1 MKFPLRILR
10 TLHLLEDT
18 ALIFSLLVM
27 LCMALLQIVMR
38 NFFESGFLWAESFL
52 RVLVLWVAVLG
63 AMVATRERNHINID
77 LISRFLANRH
87 FRWGERLTNMF
98 SAFICTI
105 CAFYA
110 VEYIQY
116 EFEDGTIAFG
126 FVPVWITQSII
137 PVGFIVMACRFVYSG
152 IWPIE
157 TERS

>member
-18 ALIFSLLVM
+18 ALILSLVIM

-87 FRWGERLTNMF
+87 SRWAERLTNIF
-98 SAFICTI
+98 SAFFPAKIVVSSMSFI
-105 CAFYA
+105 FAKLKILAFL
-110 VEYIQY
+110 
-116 EFEDGTIAFG
+116 
-126 FVPVWITQSII
+126 S
-137 PVGFIVMACRFVYSG
+137 
-152 IWPIE
+152 
-157 TERS
+157 

>member
-1 MKFPLRILR
+1 VKFPLRILR

-18 ALIFSLLVM
+18 ALILSLVIM

-87 FRWGERLTNMF
+87 SRWAERLTNIF

-137 PVGFIVMACRFVYSG
+137 PVGFIVMACRFVFSG
-152 IWPIE
+152 IWPVA

>member
-77 LISRFLANRH
+77 
-87 FRWGERLTNMF
+87 
-98 SAFICTI
+98 
-105 CAFYA
+105 
-110 VEYIQY
+110 
-116 EFEDGTIAFG
+116 
-126 FVPVWITQSII
+126 PVSYTHLR
-137 PVGFIVMACRFVYSG
+137 AH
-152 IWPIE
+152 E
-157 TERS
+157 T

>member
-77 LISRFLANRH
+77 LISRFLASRH
-87 FRWGERLTNMF
+87 SLWADRLTNIF
-98 SAFICTI
+98 SAFICSI

-126 FVPVWITQSII
+126 FVPVWICQSII
-137 PVGFIVMACRFVYSG
+137 PVGFVVMACRFGSSG
-152 IWPIE
+152 IFPI
-157 TERS
+157 TMERS